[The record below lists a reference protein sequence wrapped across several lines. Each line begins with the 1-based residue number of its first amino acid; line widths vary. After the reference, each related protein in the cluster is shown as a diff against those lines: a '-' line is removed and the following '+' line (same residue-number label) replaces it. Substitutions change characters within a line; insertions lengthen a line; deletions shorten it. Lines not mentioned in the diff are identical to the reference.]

1 MKRGGLRSVMPL
13 HHRSYPQTTATG
25 SRWGAE
31 QEGGGGAVQGR
42 EGQKGGREGQ
52 GKAFPSS
59 PHLTYHTPAPLPLR
73 LRWRSCISPHPYRY
87 LTLYIS
93 IDTPHPPPPSQV
105 AQLYLTRPLL
115 LEGRKSHLRLWLL
128 VVSHPS
134 PSCGAHRSIDPPHRV
149 YLHDRGLV
157 LFSSETY
164 KPSCPCVGAA
174 GVLAPGH
181 VTNLAR
187 NSR

>member
-1 MKRGGLRSVMPL
+1 MAQLYLATHPL
-13 HHRSYPQTTATG
+13 SCLLDTDG
-25 SRWGAE
+25 SID
-31 QEGGGGAVQGR
+31 
-42 EGQKGGREGQ
+42 
-52 GKAFPSS
+52 
-59 PHLTYHTPAPLPLR
+59 L
-73 LRWRSCISPHPYRY
+73 PHPCP
-87 LTLYIS
+87 L
-93 IDTPHPPPPSQV
+93 QV

-128 VVSHPS
+128 VISQPGATR
-134 PSCGAHRSIDPPHRV
+134 GAHRSIDPPHRA

-164 KPSCPCVGAA
+164 KPSRPCVGAA
-174 GVLAPGH
+174 GALAPGH